1 MAVPRTHLE
10 PSLKDLYDYL
20 DSVGSSISS
29 AVASGSAVA
38 LTTATPANITS
49 ITLTPGTWD
58 ITGAVGFLPAAST
71 SITARSGGAST
82 TSATLSA
89 TVGAKFVLASAAVVP
104 GAVGQ
109 ELSVP
114 THRVTVTANTT
125 LYLVASATFTASTL
139 GGYGVLSARLV
150 SK

>member
-20 DSVGSSISS
+20 DSVGSSVSS
-29 AVASGSAVA
+29 SVASGSAVA
-38 LTTATPANITS
+38 LTSTTPANITS

-58 ITGAVGFLPAAST
+58 VTGAVGFLPAAST
-71 SITARSGGAST
+71 SITARAGGSSQ
-82 TSATLSA
+82 TSATLNT
-89 TVGAKFVLASAAVVP
+89 TVGTKFVLASAAVVP

-109 ELSVP
+109 EFAVP
-114 THRVTVTANTT
+114 SHRITVTANTT
-125 LYLVASATFTASTL
+125 LYLVASATFSVSTL
-139 GGYGVLSARLV
+139 GGYGILSARLV